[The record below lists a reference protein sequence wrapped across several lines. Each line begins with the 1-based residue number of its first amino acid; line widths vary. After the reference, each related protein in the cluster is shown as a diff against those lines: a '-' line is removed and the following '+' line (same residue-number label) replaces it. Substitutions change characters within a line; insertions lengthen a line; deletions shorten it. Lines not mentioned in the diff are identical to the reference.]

1 MVLFF
6 FCKNHF
12 QKIFPGSISYAIHI
26 ATEHSILQKYKKSF
40 GSTSASKHETEED
53 EAEDTLMPFTF
64 EKKEEKIVYVKRKPP
79 FKCPMENSCR
89 TSKDEKRFREHLSQ
103 HFASNIKKDFP
114 FFQENGKYICPIVDC
129 EFLGML

>member
-1 MVLFF
+1 M
-6 FCKNHF
+6 
-12 QKIFPGSISYAIHI
+12 
-26 ATEHSILQKYKKSF
+26 
-40 GSTSASKHETEED
+40 
-53 EAEDTLMPFTF
+53 
-64 EKKEEKIVYVKRKPP
+64 YVKRKPP

-129 EFLGML
+129 EFLGMCMLFNFNLLFQENNFNFLN